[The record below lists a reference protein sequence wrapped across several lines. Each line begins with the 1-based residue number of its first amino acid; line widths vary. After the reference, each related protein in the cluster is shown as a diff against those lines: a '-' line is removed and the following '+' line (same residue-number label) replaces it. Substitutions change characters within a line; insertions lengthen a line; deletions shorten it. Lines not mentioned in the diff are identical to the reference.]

1 MNLRDAENTVLSTK
15 GKEGEG
21 CSVTHVST
29 AALTHVFTTDAVV
42 SGGARTG
49 DTTSLE
55 LKGCNKLALQHYME
69 DVTAARNI
77 PGERFLGGRRCGILH
92 WEFYL
97 NKFYLPSSYIFIF
110 SRSTL
115 HFHCS
120 EVSQWVQG

>member
-49 DTTSLE
+49 DSSLE
-55 LKGCNKLALQHYME
+55 L
-69 DVTAARNI
+69 
-77 PGERFLGGRRCGILH
+77 
-92 WEFYL
+92 
-97 NKFYLPSSYIFIF
+97 
-110 SRSTL
+110 
-115 HFHCS
+115 
-120 EVSQWVQG
+120 